1 MHTTP
6 PSLLERLRRPGED
19 PAWERFVLLYT
30 PFIFSLARK
39 FGLDREAAA
48 DVVQDVFVLLAKKMV
63 DFQYDPEQSFRAW
76 LRTVVLNR
84 IYESA
89 RHRRITLLTGGDP
102 IEIEQRDVVAAFEE
116 AEYRD
121 HITARAFEI
130 MQREFHPTT
139 WKACWELIMTD
150 KSAAEVAKELGMTEG
165 AVYVA
170 KCRVVRRLRTELKGL
185 L

>member
-30 PFIFSLARK
+30 PFIFNLARR
-39 FGLDREAAA
+39 FGLDRDAAA

-63 DFQYDPEQSFRAW
+63 DFQYDPELSFRAW
-76 LRTVVLNR
+76 LRTVVMNR
-84 IYESA
+84 MYEGD
-89 RHRRITLLTGGDP
+89 RKRKITLVTGVYP
-102 IEIEQRDVVAAFEE
+102 IEIEQRDVAAAFEE
-116 AEYRD
+116 AEYRCYV
-121 HITARAFEI
+121 TARAFEI

-150 KSAAEVAKELGMTEG
+150 KSVADVAKELGMSEG

-170 KCRVVRRLRTELKGL
+170 KCRVLSRLRTELKGL